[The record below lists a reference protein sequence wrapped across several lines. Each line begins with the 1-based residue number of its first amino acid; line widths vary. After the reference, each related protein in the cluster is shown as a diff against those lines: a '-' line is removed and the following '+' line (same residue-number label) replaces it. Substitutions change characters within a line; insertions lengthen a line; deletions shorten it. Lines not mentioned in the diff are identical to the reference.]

1 MQSKNTVYA
10 RRWFKQNFIL
20 IAYENKGYDMKV
32 YPKLVLNKMKVMG
45 GPTPIYTP
53 LGTSLKEASIEASM
67 YAPTKEALWKTS

>member
-1 MQSKNTVYA
+1 
-10 RRWFKQNFIL
+10 
-20 IAYENKGYDMKV
+20 MKV

-67 YAPTKEALWKTS
+67 YAPTKEAL